1 MGFPSSSAEQ
11 AMDLCGEDVDKAVHL
26 LTTGELVEE
35 DDDDDNLTKKAKTE
49 TGPPLELVM

>member
-26 LTTGELVEE
+26 LTTGELVEQ
-35 DDDDDNLTKKAKTE
+35 DDDDNSSKKAKTE
-49 TGPPLELVM
+49 TGSPLELVM